1 MGESS
6 GEQTINL
13 KAVRRCV
20 FCNAKHI
27 IAQVSYFFFFSTL
40 FINLNIHKITHI
52 AVSQNTKIIF
62 EKRLSDNV
70 VHKSQLS
77 LHFDNYRTISCTH
90 TPQLLVTG

>member
-27 IAQVSYFFFFSTL
+27 IEQVSFFVSTL

-52 AVSQNTKIIF
+52 AVSQETRIFF
-62 EKRLSDNV
+62 EKELREGKYSNY
-70 VHKSQLS
+70 HARNSKSA
-77 LHFDNYRTISCTH
+77 
-90 TPQLLVTG
+90 